1 MTDQPQ
7 FDFEAARSA
16 KQQAMAQVEE
26 NADEAWKR
34 IMYGLVVMV
43 ARRRQRF
50 TSDDVFEA
58 YYATHQTAQTHEPR
72 AFGPVMMRAAKNG
85 VCRKADCA
93 SVNSRRAS
101 LHASPRAVWDS
112 LILEEGHAP

>member
-1 MTDQPQ
+1 MTDL
-7 FDFEAARSA
+7 FDRGDDASAAKR
-16 KQQAMAQVEE
+16 QAMLQVEE

-34 IMYGLVVMV
+34 IMYGLVVEV
-43 ARRRQRF
+43 ARRRPRF

-58 YYATHQTAQTHEPR
+58 YYATHQTAQTHELR
-72 AFGPVMMRAAKNG
+72 AFGPVMMRAARAG

-93 SVNSRRAS
+93 PVNSRRVS

-112 LILEEGHAP
+112 LIFDKGHAA

>member
-43 ARRRQRF
+43 ARHRPRF

-58 YYATHQTAQTHEPR
+58 YYATSQTAQTHEPR
-72 AFGPVMMRAAKNG
+72 ALGPLMTRAAKAG
-85 VCRKADCA
+85 VCRLADCRP
-93 SVNSRRAS
+93 VNSRRAS
-101 LHASPRAVWDS
+101 RHSAPLSVWDS
-112 LILEEGHAP
+112 LIFEEGHAA